1 MRQRERRE
9 RASEGYKHGSLLSPF
24 CKKGDRKRD
33 WGTGNVLSSVHV
45 EKGVCNAV
53 ESSGAKSQIE
63 STCAAVCRERRERK
77 REKETSGRRE
87 YYHIKWF
94 RAYKRNFEL
103 ATLFSVSHRLQ
114 LPKNEN
120 ASSLSRRNHR
130 EQKQFVHHWN
140 YNCE

>member
-63 STCAAVCRERRERK
+63 STCAVVCQERRERE
-77 REKETSGRRE
+77 RERRAEEESAIRSSGSALTSA
-87 YYHIKWF
+87 IL
-94 RAYKRNFEL
+94 N
-103 ATLFSVSHRLQ
+103 
-114 LPKNEN
+114 
-120 ASSLSRRNHR
+120 
-130 EQKQFVHHWN
+130 
-140 YNCE
+140 